1 MIFTP
6 ILYSLLSDA
15 LQVNSQTTVMMNHQ
29 VSVNL
34 EFVTSALS
42 VRYTPYSPCHK
53 AEDCRGCANRYSCTW
68 CTTTNECFKLEPDQN
83 VADHLCPVK
92 TRVSNSSQCDALSH
106 DSPTAELIKE
116 INNQTNHYKIQFDFS
131 QLSDFPDNLTRD
143 GAPLSWT
150 NVPTTGERP
159 DIQLNFT
166 LPFFNAFANRIRVS
180 SNSIELINQ
189 HAHRGSLYGPD
200 IMLEIEPPLPRNQQG
215 SNLTVRYVDTGTDTD
230 HFLTNLL

>member
-1 MIFTP
+1 MIFNP
-6 ILYSLLSDA
+6 ILYSLLSDT
-15 LQVNSQTTVMMNHQ
+15 LQVNSQATAILHQ
-29 VSVNL
+29 VFVNL
-34 EFVTSALS
+34 EFVRSALS

-53 AEDCRGCANRYSCTW
+53 AQDCWGCANRSSCTW
-68 CTTTNECFKLEPDQN
+68 CTTTSECFKLKPDQN

-92 TRVSNSSQCDALSH
+92 TRVSNSSQCDALYH
-106 DSPTAELIKE
+106 DFPTAELIKE
-116 INNQTNHYKIQFDFS
+116 INNQTNHYKIQFDFT
-131 QLSDFPDNLTRD
+131 DNLTLD